1 MKQLTRAQYF
11 FLGSMLFGMMF
22 GAGNLIFPVH
32 LGQLAGSHFWL
43 ANWGFIS
50 TGVFM
55 PFIGLIALGISG
67 ATSVE
72 DLANRIHPTF
82 SKIFTV
88 LLYLTIGPCFAL
100 PRTASV
106 SFQIGVAPFVPPGSE
121 TLIMALFTGVFMA
134 LALLMGLKPSK
145 LIVYIGKFLN
155 PAFLLFLALLVA
167 VALIHPM
174 GSYSAMMPHGAYV
187 SQPYLTGFKEGY
199 NTMDVLAVLAF
210 AIVVINTLQSLGMT
224 DRTAMTGDIFKVGVI
239 VTVLM
244 TVIYTAITWLGV
256 SSMGALTLSD
266 NGGIALAEIAAYY
279 FGPLGQL
286 LQAIIVTLA
295 CFKTAIGLITSCS
308 EAFHTLFPKG
318 PGYRTYCYIMAGF
331 SFVVANVGL
340 TQIISLAIPVLMF
353 IYPLAI
359 ALILSTYAAYFFH
372 HDTRFYK
379 WPVAFTILAALG
391 DALSVLSPAIKE
403 TGFVKT
409 ILSFHVML
417 PFSADGMAW
426 VVPTFL
432 GLVVALIHVKLT
444 GEKPLSLG

>member
-1 MKQLTRAQYF
+1 
-11 FLGSMLFGMMF
+11 
-22 GAGNLIFPVH
+22 
-32 LGQLAGSHFWL
+32 
-43 ANWGFIS
+43 
-50 TGVFM
+50 
-55 PFIGLIALGISG
+55 
-67 ATSVE
+67 
-72 DLANRIHPTF
+72 
-82 SKIFTV
+82 
-88 LLYLTIGPCFAL
+88 
-100 PRTASV
+100 
-106 SFQIGVAPFVPPGSE
+106 
-121 TLIMALFTGVFMA
+121 
-134 LALLMGLKPSK
+134 
-145 LIVYIGKFLN
+145 
-155 PAFLLFLALLVA
+155 
-167 VALIHPM
+167 
-174 GSYSAMMPHGAYV
+174 MMPHGAYV

-210 AIVVINTLQSLGMT
+210 AIVVINTLQSLGMM

-379 WPVAFTILAALG
+379 WPAAFTILAALG

-409 ILSFHVML
+409 ILSFHAML